1 MTAAGDTKKSEMAFL
16 PAPLEERDDA
26 ALRDLFFSAFDGN

>member
-1 MTAAGDTKKSEMAFL
+1 MTAAGEARKNETGFL
-16 PAPLEERDDA
+16 QAPLEEREEA